1 MTKMNLL
8 LWLVSILY
16 PNREEKLKVKVEHKV
31 NVNQAK
37 NCIIL
42 VKQF

>member
-16 PNREEKLKVKVEHKV
+16 PNREEKLKVKVEHK
-31 NVNQAK
+31 AK

-42 VKQF
+42 VK